1 MSSTTQTHT
10 LIRESSK
17 ETLIA
22 NTSGMEAVV
31 RAEAIFQ
38 LAGISPYLSLN
49 HVDRA
54 AARTR
59 PLLIG
64 VVFFEKFM

>member
-17 ETLIA
+17 ETLTA

-31 RAEAIFQ
+31 RA
-38 LAGISPYLSLN
+38 
-49 HVDRA
+49 DRA
-54 AARTR
+54 ATRTR